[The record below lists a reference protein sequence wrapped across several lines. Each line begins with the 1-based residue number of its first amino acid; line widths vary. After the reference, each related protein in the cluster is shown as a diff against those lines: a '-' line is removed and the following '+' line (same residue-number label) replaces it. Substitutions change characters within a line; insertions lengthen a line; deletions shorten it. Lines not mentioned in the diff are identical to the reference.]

1 MSTTVT
7 YKGQTLTTVENQTKT
22 LNTAGTWV
30 EGDFTLTDASLDIS
44 DTTATASDVAQGK
57 VFYSNTGVRTVG
69 TGATGGWTVDG
80 FGQGIEPYGVI
91 TYTASSAVD
100 YAFSYNGYNSTGIT
114 EFYAPNLTTVPTS
127 AFSNARKLVKADL
140 PVATTIKGNAFNYAR
155 ALTSLHI
162 PLAENLGEGNSFSN
176 TSLEVFVAPSIKS
189 VLGNDSLVRNNNLTT
204 VDLGEGCT
212 RLNNRCMQNSPLLG
226 TVILRGH
233 SVVPLNETGVFNG
246 TKFANGGAGGEIFVP
261 SAQIENYKVATN
273 WSTVDGWGTITWKAI
288 EGSQYEN
295 YYADGTEVTA

>member
-22 LNTAGTWV
+22 LQTAGTWV
-30 EGDFTLTDASLDIS
+30 EGDFTLTDV
-44 DTTATASDVAQGK
+44 TASGGGEW
-57 VFYSNTGVRTVG
+57 TTEGV
-69 TGATGGWTVDG
+69 
-80 FGQGIEPYGVI
+80 GQGLEPNGVI

-127 AFSNARKLVKADL
+127 AFNNARKLVKADL

-155 ALTSLHI
+155 ALTSVHI
-162 PLAENLGEGNSFSN
+162 PLAENLGEGNLFSH
-176 TSLEVFVAPSIKS
+176 TLLEVFVAPSIKS
-189 VLGNDSLVRNNNLTT
+189 AIGNDSLTGNSNLTT

-212 RLNNRCMQNSPLLG
+212 RLNNRCMQSSPKLG
-226 TVILRGH
+226 TLILRGQ
-233 SVVPLNETGVFNG
+233 SVVPLNETGVFSG
-246 TKFANGGAGGEIFVP
+246 TKFANGGAGGEIYVK
-261 SAQIENYKVATN
+261 SALIDSYKSATN

-295 YYADGTEVTA
+295 YYADGSEVTA